1 MKTVL
6 QYIRFFFY
14 VALNWNLPLAFFV
27 LYHDIR
33 GALKYRIKTFVPVP
47 LTRLNTGNAD
57 ISKSS
62 PYEAV
67 NYYMLERLLAV
78 FRRLSAL
85 DSIVDLGCGKGRVM
99 VVAAH
104 FGFIRITG
112 IDFASELCAAASAN
126 MKKTQEKF
134 PGLSWKV
141 INLNVLDYPIQPG
154 DKVFFMFNPFDQE
167 TLVRFLGK
175 LEQSCKTHPRKTYFI
190 YASPQH
196 LAVLESRGYQ
206 VIYRRTLLNLKGV
219 ILEKENI

>member
-1 MKTVL
+1 MKTVF

-27 LYHDIR
+27 MYHDIR

-47 LTRLNTGNAD
+47 FARLSTGNAD

-67 NYYMLERLLAV
+67 NYYMLERLLAA
-78 FRRLSAL
+78 FRKLSSM
-85 DSIVDLGCGKGRVM
+85 DSLVDLGCGKGRVM

-104 FGFIRITG
+104 FGFMHITG

-134 PGLSWKV
+134 PGLYWKV
-141 INLNVLDYPIQPG
+141 IHLNVLDYPIMPE
-154 DKVFFMFNPFDQE
+154 DKVFFMFNPFDKE
-167 TLVRFLGK
+167 TLATFLGK
-175 LEQSCKTHPRKTYFI
+175 LEQSCRTHPRKTYFI

-196 LAVLESRGYQ
+196 LAELESRGYR
-206 VIYRRTLLNLKGV
+206 VVYRRSLLNLKGV
-219 ILEKENI
+219 ILEKKKD